1 MGFETVHETV
11 VSDVL
16 DILKDGIHTASD
28 LMNKPGDVGRARSLT
43 KYTKGLILVFPV
55 AASKSNHIESV
66 GIVAKAIEQK
76 AVTLLQL
83 AFSAANITTVKSGV
97 EYLNQFHTNLDFD
110 KISLDSFI
118 DVMDSM
124 VDESA
129 VSADVYSQ
137 YRIVSDDLRNL
148 SYTLNTGINESFSL
162 NQYSIIKPEYARDG
176 YTVLKEADYDQY
188 ARISKNT
195 RQAYT
200 DLLAKKGLDFDSV
213 YNGALK
219 MSMGVNGTDIDL
231 DKASKYISDVL
242 NPTNAN
248 ALKDIDVMLKAANMA
263 EKDKQFQ
270 KTYDQNQE
278 KIDAEKKNLKDR
290 LKIDQKKTDL
300 DAERLLHQKKKDR
313 DDAAYRDRRDEIMD
327 AERERQARLD
337 LMRNNLVS
345 NDVRKAN
352 ELVPTMMIVNF
363 KVIDDEIGEINRQM
377 VIGVKAKIYE
387 IEPSDMIN
395 KVITKHTD
403 SDVLLKLVKVG
414 TREIS
419 FVKDFLL
426 AINDAKLDALS
437 KSRRGSTNKLFKVL
451 ERRSLKGRIG
461 RTLKAKNYYK
471 AITTIVI
478 SQEEAEELLKN
489 NVNVSDVKTI
499 RAIMEKLNIMCFVII
514 DESAEAARFIFDTG
528 DDTYETIPFT
538 QLEREQKDGMS
549 RKVINLIAKMN
560 R

>member
-110 KISLDSFI
+110 KMSLDSFMDI
-118 DVMDSM
+118 MDSM
-124 VDESA
+124 IDEST

-137 YRIVSDDLRNL
+137 YRTVSDDLRNL

-162 NQYSIIKPEYARDG
+162 NQYSIIKPEYARDE

-188 ARISKNT
+188 AQISRDT
-195 RQAYT
+195 RKAYD
-200 DLLAKKGLDFDSV
+200 DLLRNNGMDMEDIYK
-213 YNGALK
+213 GALYRNSNDPVAAMK
-219 MSMGVNGTDIDL
+219 
-231 DKASKYISDVL
+231 DVL
-242 NPTNAN
+242 DIISPINSNMI
-248 ALKDIDVMLKAANMA
+248 KDIDVMLKAANMA
-263 EKDKQFQ
+263 EKDAQFQ
-270 KTYDQNQE
+270 KMYDQNKE
-278 KIDAEKKNLKDR
+278 KNDAEIQNLKDR
-290 LKIDQKKTDL
+290 LKIDQRKTDL

-313 DDAAYRDRRDEIMD
+313 DDAAYRNKRDEIMD

-363 KVIDDEIGEINRQM
+363 KVIDDEVGEINRQM

-437 KSRRGSTNKLFKVL
+437 KSRRGSSNKLFKVL
-451 ERRSLKGRIG
+451 ERRSLKGKIG
-461 RTLKAKNYYK
+461 RTLKTKNYYK

>member
-110 KISLDSFI
+110 KMSLDSFI

-124 VDESA
+124 IDESA

-137 YRIVSDDLRNL
+137 YRAVSDDLRNL

-461 RTLKAKNYYK
+461 RALKAKNYYK

>member
-110 KISLDSFI
+110 KMSLDSFMDI
-118 DVMDSM
+118 MDSM
-124 VDESA
+124 IDEST

-162 NQYSIIKPEYARDG
+162 NQYSIIKPEYARDE

-188 ARISKNT
+188 AQISRDT
-195 RQAYT
+195 RKAYD
-200 DLLAKKGLDFDSV
+200 DLLRNNGMDMEDIYK
-213 YNGALK
+213 GALYRNSNDPVAAMK
-219 MSMGVNGTDIDL
+219 
-231 DKASKYISDVL
+231 DVL
-242 NPTNAN
+242 DIISPINSNMI
-248 ALKDIDVMLKAANMA
+248 KDIDVMLKAANMA
-263 EKDKQFQ
+263 EKDAQFQ
-270 KTYDQNQE
+270 KMYDQNKE
-278 KIDAEKKNLKDR
+278 KNDAEIRNLKDR
-290 LKIDQKKTDL
+290 LKIDQRKTDL

-313 DDAAYRDRRDEIMD
+313 DDAAYRDKRDEIMD

-363 KVIDDEIGEINRQM
+363 KVIDDEVGEINRQM

-437 KSRRGSTNKLFKVL
+437 KSRRGSSNKLFKVL
-451 ERRSLKGRIG
+451 ERRSLKGKIG
-461 RTLKAKNYYK
+461 RTLKTKNYYK

>member
-1 MGFETVHETV
+1 MRFETVHETV

-16 DILKDGIHTASD
+16 DIIKDGIHTASD

-83 AFSAANITTVKSGV
+83 AFSAANITTVKSGID
-97 EYLNQFHTNLDFD
+97 YLQQFHTNLDFD
-110 KISLDSFI
+110 KMSLDSFI
-118 DVMDSM
+118 DLMDGM
-124 VDESA
+124 VDESTI
-129 VSADVYSQ
+129 SADAYSQ
-137 YRIVSDDLRNL
+137 YRTVTEDLRNI
-148 SYTLNTGINESFSL
+148 SYTLNNEINESFSL
-162 NQYSIIKPEYARDG
+162 NQYSIVKPDYARDG
-176 YTVLKEADYDQY
+176 YTILKEADYDSIVKNQKKIKDDDGY
-188 ARISKNT
+188 WEDIWQGLYRSKANDSLINVFGYDKDAGNWANSELEKLKATYRNSKN
-195 RQAYT
+195 QE
-200 DLLAKKGLDFDSV
+200 LDE
-213 YNGALK
+213 L
-219 MSMGVNGTDIDL
+219 
-231 DKASKYISDVL
+231 
-242 NPTNAN
+242 
-248 ALKDIDVMLKAANMA
+248 LKAANMA
-263 EKDKQFQ
+263 EKDAQFL
-270 KTYDQNQE
+270 KTYMQNSE
-278 KIDAEKKNLKDR
+278 KLKNDKRKTDIDAEKF
-290 LKIDQKKTDL
+290 
-300 DAERLLHQKKKDR
+300 LHQKKKDLK
-313 DDAAYRDRRDEIMD
+313 DDEYRTKRDEIMD

-337 LMRNNLVS
+337 LMRNNLVA

-363 KVIDDEIGEINRQM
+363 KVLDGDAGEVNRQM

-387 IEPSDMIN
+387 IEPSDMVN
-395 KVITKHTD
+395 KIVTKHVD
-403 SDVLLKLVKVG
+403 SNVLLKLVKVG

-426 AINDAKLDALS
+426 AINDAKIDALS
-437 KSRRGSTNKLFKVL
+437 KSRRGSSNKLFKVL
-451 ERRSLKGRIG
+451 ERRSLKGKIG
-461 RTLKAKNYYK
+461 RGLKAKDYFK
-471 AITTIVI
+471 AITTLVI

-489 NVNVSDVKTI
+489 NVNVSDVNTI
-499 RAIMEKLNIMCFVII
+499 RPIMEKLNIMCFVII

>member
-55 AASKSNHIESV
+55 AASKSNHIESI

-110 KISLDSFI
+110 KMSLDSFMDI
-118 DVMDSM
+118 MDSM
-124 VDESA
+124 IDEST

-137 YRIVSDDLRNL
+137 YRTVSDDLRNL

-162 NQYSIIKPEYARDG
+162 NQYSIIKPEYARDE

-188 ARISKNT
+188 AQISRDT
-195 RQAYT
+195 RKAYD
-200 DLLAKKGLDFDSV
+200 DLLRNNGMDMEDIYK
-213 YNGALK
+213 GALYRNSNDPVAAMK
-219 MSMGVNGTDIDL
+219 
-231 DKASKYISDVL
+231 DVL
-242 NPTNAN
+242 DIISPINSNMI
-248 ALKDIDVMLKAANMA
+248 KDIDVMLKAANMA
-263 EKDKQFQ
+263 EKDAQFQ
-270 KTYDQNQE
+270 KMYDQNKE
-278 KIDAEKKNLKDR
+278 KNDAEIRNLKDR
-290 LKIDQKKTDL
+290 LKIDQRKTDL

-313 DDAAYRDRRDEIMD
+313 DDAAYRDKRDEIMD

-363 KVIDDEIGEINRQM
+363 KVIDDEVGEINRQM

-437 KSRRGSTNKLFKVL
+437 KSRRGSSNKLFKVL
-451 ERRSLKGRIG
+451 ERRSLKGKIG
-461 RTLKAKNYYK
+461 RTLKTKNYYK

>member
-110 KISLDSFI
+110 KMSLDSFMDI
-118 DVMDSM
+118 MDSM
-124 VDESA
+124 IDEST

-137 YRIVSDDLRNL
+137 YRTVSDDLRNL

-162 NQYSIIKPEYARDG
+162 NQYSIIKPEYARDE

-188 ARISKNT
+188 AQISRDT
-195 RQAYT
+195 RKAYD
-200 DLLAKKGLDFDSV
+200 DLLRNNGMDMEDIYK
-213 YNGALK
+213 GALYRNSNDPVAAMK
-219 MSMGVNGTDIDL
+219 
-231 DKASKYISDVL
+231 DVL
-242 NPTNAN
+242 DIISPINSNMI
-248 ALKDIDVMLKAANMA
+248 KDIDVMLKAANMA
-263 EKDKQFQ
+263 EKDAQFQ
-270 KTYDQNQE
+270 KMYDQNKE
-278 KIDAEKKNLKDR
+278 KNDAEIQNLKDR
-290 LKIDQKKTDL
+290 LKIDQRKTDL

-313 DDAAYRDRRDEIMD
+313 DDAAYRNKRDEIMD

-363 KVIDDEIGEINRQM
+363 KVIDDEVGEINRQM

-437 KSRRGSTNKLFKVL
+437 KSRRGSSNKLFKVL
-451 ERRSLKGRIG
+451 ERRSLKGKIG

>member
-16 DILKDGIHTASD
+16 DIIKDGIHTASD

-83 AFSAANITTVKSGV
+83 AFSAANITTVKSGID
-97 EYLNQFHTNLDFD
+97 YLQQFHTNLDFD
-110 KISLDSFI
+110 KMSLDSFI
-118 DVMDSM
+118 DLMDGM
-124 VDESA
+124 VDESTI
-129 VSADVYSQ
+129 SADAYSQ
-137 YRIVSDDLRNL
+137 YRTVTEDLRNI
-148 SYTLNTGINESFSL
+148 SYTLNNEINESFSL
-162 NQYSIIKPEYARDG
+162 NQYSIVKPDYARDG
-176 YTVLKEADYDQY
+176 YTILKEADYDS
-188 ARISKNT
+188 IVKNQKKIKDDDGYWDDI
-195 RQAYT
+195 R
-200 DLLAKKGLDFDSV
+200 KGLYDSR
-213 YNGALK
+213 
-219 MSMGVNGTDIDL
+219 
-231 DKASKYISDVL
+231 L
-242 NPTNAN
+242 NPSRVNPSTGIDAVAMNTAN
-248 ALKDIDVMLKAANMA
+248 ADLEKLKSTYRSSKSSELDELLKAANMA
-263 EKDKQFQ
+263 EKDAQFL
-270 KTYDQNQE
+270 KTYLQNSE
-278 KIDAEKKNLKDR
+278 KLKNDKRKTDVDAEKF
-290 LKIDQKKTDL
+290 
-300 DAERLLHQKKKDR
+300 LHQKKKDLK
-313 DDAAYRDRRDEIMD
+313 DDEYRTKRDEIMD

-337 LMRNNLVS
+337 LMRNNLVA

-363 KVIDDEIGEINRQM
+363 KVLDGDAGEVNRQM

-387 IEPSDMIN
+387 IEPSDMVN
-395 KVITKHTD
+395 KIVTKHVD
-403 SDVLLKLVKVG
+403 SNVLLKLVKVG

-426 AINDAKLDALS
+426 AINDAKIDALS
-437 KSRRGSTNKLFKVL
+437 KSRRGSSNKLFKVL
-451 ERRSLKGRIG
+451 ERRSLKGKIG
-461 RTLKAKNYYK
+461 RSLKSKDYFK
-471 AITTIVI
+471 AITTLVI

-489 NVNVSDVKTI
+489 NVNVSDVNTI
-499 RAIMEKLNIMCFVII
+499 RPIMEKLNIMCFVII